1 MALRN
6 YLSQKLF
13 NWHAYPV
20 QMDAQVT
27 IGASG
32 APTLVT
38 SSSAYSIP
46 TSRGIKSITRLT
58 TGIYQ
63 VQLDDNFSQL
73 LDYAARFTAGQG
85 GTVNM
90 GSLSTGTVYQI
101 LTLGTSTQAQWVA
114 AGLPVGVT
122 AAVGQVF
129 KAAGAG
135 AGNGTTKL
143 LVANAVSRIELM
155 TNPSGADTMLNNQ
168 PFTQG
173 LGGGYITFQC
183 IASTSVGTVAAPVFT
198 GSPLATHN
206 HNLTVIGGQA
216 AATTERIANYAGPI
230 LGKEAATD
238 ATYIGA
244 NSATN
249 GGVVGASAG
258 TPAGT
263 NSAPAFT
270 GTAAIAAD
278 PTNGSTMYLKF
289 FLSNSRVG

>member
-1 MALRN
+1 MSLRN
-6 YLSQKLF
+6 YLSQRIF

-20 QMDAQVT
+20 QMDAQVS

-32 APTLVT
+32 APTLVS

-63 VQLDDNFSQL
+63 VQFDDNFSQL
-73 LDYAARFTAGQG
+73 LDCHARFTAGQG
-85 GTVNM
+85 STINM

-101 LTLGTSTQAQWVA
+101 LTLGTTTQAQWVT

-143 LVANAVSRIELM
+143 LVANSASRIELM
-155 TNPSGADTMLNNQ
+155 TSPAGADTMLNNQ

-173 LGGGYITFQC
+173 LGGGYLTFQC
-183 IASTSVGTVAAPVFT
+183 IASTAVGTVAAPTFT
-198 GSPLATHN
+198 GSALGTHT
-206 HNLTVIGGQA
+206 HDLTVIGGQA

-230 LGKEAATD
+230 FGKEAATN

-244 NSATN
+244 NSATA
-249 GGVVGASAG
+249 GGVVAASAG

-270 GTAAIAAD
+270 GTAAVAAD
-278 PTNGSTMYLKF
+278 PTNGSTMYLRF
-289 FLSNSRVG
+289 LLSNSRVG